1 MRELRP
7 FLRDLYQSM
16 ALGTALYRRYAD
28 MRGVSYPDLAILYAL
43 SDMGE
48 STQREIGMY
57 YEMNKQTVNAAV
69 RHLKELG
76 YVTLSTDEAD
86 KRRRVLRLT
95 EAGEAYARQ
104 FTDMLFAI
112 EERAAVRLGEKNL
125 VRAKNVLDDF
135 NILFAEE
142 LNRL

>member
-7 FLRDLYQSM
+7 LLRSLYHSM
-16 ALGTALYRRYAD
+16 ALGTVLYRRFAE
-28 MRGVSYPDLAILYAL
+28 REGVSYPDLAILYAL
-43 SDMGE
+43 SDLGE
-48 STQREIGMY
+48 CTQRQIGVD

-76 YVTLSTDEAD
+76 YVTLSTDAAD

-95 EAGEAYARQ
+95 ESGAVYARQ
-104 FTDMLFAI
+104 LTDVLFAM

-125 VRAKNVLDDF
+125 VRAKKILDDF
-135 NILFAEE
+135 NVLFAEE